1 MDLPT
6 GLMLAGAGLAG
17 GVVTA
22 VVGGSSLITFPAML
36 AAGLPPVIASTSNT
50 IALTP
55 SNFVAAAAD
64 FARMPTWRAPFRA
77 AAAVSVAGGVAGA
90 FLLLWTPEKAFM
102 GLIPALIVAAT
113 ALFAFAGSVRARIF
127 RHALDAAAPSAR
139 ADRLGLVLLAP
150 VAVYGGYFGAGMSV
164 MLLAILSLGAAADF
178 RAINV
183 LKNLLSGLISL
194 VAVAVYLIQGAVS
207 WPETLVM
214 MAGALAGGFAGGR
227 LVRVVPARILYWTV
241 VVAGCFFTALFAR
254 RYWWGSAA

>member
-1 MDLPT
+1 MDLWT
-6 GLMLAGAGLAG
+6 GLMLSGAGLAG

-64 FARMPTWRAPFRA
+64 FERMPKGRASFYA
-77 AAAVSVAGGVAGA
+77 AAFVSLGGGIAGA
-90 FLLLWTPEKAFM
+90 LLLLWTPERAFM
-102 GLIPALIVAAT
+102 GLIPVLIGAAT
-113 ALFAFAGSVRARIF
+113 LLFALAGPIRAWIF
-127 RHALDAAAPSAR
+127 RHADDPAARSAR

-183 LKNLLSGLISL
+183 LKNLLSGGISL

-207 WPETLVM
+207 WPETLAM
-214 MAGALAGGFAGGR
+214 MAGALAGGIAGGR
-227 LVRVVPARILYWTV
+227 LVRVIPARLLYWTV

-254 RYWWGSAA
+254 RYWWGA